1 VALWLL
7 VAQFL
12 LLATGTLGHSH
23 DTSRHAPAANTCVD
37 ASAPLIAVL
46 DLSAPA
52 APVDCPICDA
62 AGGTVIHFVA
72 APGFVPALLLAQQA
86 ATSVRLTASRTV
98 HRSHSPRAPPI
109 G

>member
-7 VAQFL
+7 VAQVL

-23 DTSRHAPAANTCVD
+23 DAFRHAPAANAC
-37 ASAPLIAVL
+37 AAACAPLVAVL

-62 AGGTVIHFVA
+62 ARGSVLHFAA
-72 APGFVPALLLAQQA
+72 APSFVPALLLAQE
-86 ATSVRLTASRTV
+86 ATTPVRLVASRAV